1 MIPKPKPKPNT
12 NMPNPQKPSIKL
24 MALLEPIT
32 AQGKEILLRPKVQT
46 PQPNTIDWK
55 NLPHAERSRLM
66 NEARAKK
73 KKLVDERKAYQKE
86 RLVKNNLQAVG
97 LTIDRGLHERIQIQA
112 KFDGISV
119 QECYRSV
126 ITIGLLTIQAGA
138 IAEGIAT
145 QKKGVSK

>member
-1 MIPKPKPKPNT
+1 MANAT
-12 NMPNPQKPSIKL
+12 KPSIKL

-32 AQGKEILLRPKVQT
+32 TQGKEILSRPKVQT

-55 NLPHAERSRLM
+55 NLPPAERCRLM

-73 KKLVDERKAYQKE
+73 KELVDKRKAYQKE

-112 KFDGISV
+112 KFDGISI

-145 QKKGVSK
+145 QKKGVTK

>member
-1 MIPKPKPKPNT
+1 MANAP
-12 NMPNPQKPSIKL
+12 KPSIKL

-32 AQGKEILLRPKVQT
+32 AQGKEILLQPKVQT
-46 PQPNTIDWK
+46 QQTNTIDWK
-55 NLPHAERSRLM
+55 NLSPSERCRLM

-73 KKLVDERKAYQKE
+73 RKAIDERKAYNKQ
-86 RLVKNNLQAVG
+86 RLEKNNERTIG

-126 ITIGLLTIQAGA
+126 VTIGLLTIQAGA

-145 QKKGVSK
+145 HKKGESK

>member
-1 MIPKPKPKPNT
+1 MANAT
-12 NMPNPQKPSIKL
+12 KPSIKL

-32 AQGKEILLRPKVQT
+32 AQGKEILSRPKVQT

-55 NLPHAERSRLM
+55 NLSPAERCRLM

-73 KKLVDERKAYQKE
+73 KEMVEKRKAYFKE
-86 RLVKNNLQAVG
+86 RLEKNNLQAVG

-126 ITIGLLTIQAGA
+126 VTIGLLTIQAGA

-145 QKKGVSK
+145 QKKGVTK

>member
-1 MIPKPKPKPNT
+1 MANAP
-12 NMPNPQKPSIKL
+12 KPSIKL

-32 AQGKEILLRPKVQT
+32 AQGKEILSRPKVQT
-46 PQPNTIDWK
+46 NSIDWK
-55 NLPHAERSRLM
+55 NLPPADRARLM

-73 KKLVDERKAYQKE
+73 KKHDDWRRQYQKD
-86 RLVKNNLQAVG
+86 RLIKNNLQPIG

-145 QKKGVSK
+145 QKKGVTK

>member
-1 MIPKPKPKPNT
+1 
-12 NMPNPQKPSIKL
+12 
-24 MALLEPIT
+24 
-32 AQGKEILLRPKVQT
+32 
-46 PQPNTIDWK
+46 
-55 NLPHAERSRLM
+55 M

-73 KKLVDERKAYQKE
+73 KKLIDWRRAYQKE
-86 RLVKNNLQAVG
+86 RLVKNNLQPVG
-97 LTIDRGLHERIQIQA
+97 LTIDKGLHERIQIQA

>member
-1 MIPKPKPKPNT
+1 
-12 NMPNPQKPSIKL
+12 

-97 LTIDRGLHERIQIQA
+97 LTIDKGLHERIQIQA

-145 QKKGVSK
+145 HKKGVSK